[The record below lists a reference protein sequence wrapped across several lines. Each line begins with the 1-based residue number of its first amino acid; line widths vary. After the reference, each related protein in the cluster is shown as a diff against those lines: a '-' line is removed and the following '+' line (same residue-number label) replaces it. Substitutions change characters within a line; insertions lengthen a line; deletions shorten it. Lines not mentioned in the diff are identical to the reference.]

1 MARPVNYD
9 EKIAKLEKKITKKKE
24 DIKKL
29 KGQLSELQ
37 ERKAN
42 EGAQQLQEYMKK
54 NNMSVIEALAI
65 LAEVKG

>member
-29 KGQLSELQ
+29 KGQLSEL
-37 ERKAN
+37 
-42 EGAQQLQEYMKK
+42 
-54 NNMSVIEALAI
+54 
-65 LAEVKG
+65 

>member
-9 EKIAKLEKKITKKKE
+9 EKIAKLEKKITMKKE

-54 NNMSVIEALAI
+54 NNMSATEALAI